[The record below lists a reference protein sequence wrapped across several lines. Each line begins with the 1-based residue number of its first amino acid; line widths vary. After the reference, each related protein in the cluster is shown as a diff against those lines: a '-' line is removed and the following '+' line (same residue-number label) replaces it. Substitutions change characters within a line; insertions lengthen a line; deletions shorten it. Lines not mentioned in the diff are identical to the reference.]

1 MVALVGT
8 RAVRART
15 CQGRRALDA
24 EELVGR
30 SDLAQSN
37 HASNTE
43 FKNRT
48 DFVTEML
55 VWGPCRSGGGPE
67 PGRGSRGLS
76 SQRKPEALQGQM
88 LETVVRGSP
97 AISDG
102 PIFGISIPFYILYG
116 I

>member
-1 MVALVGT
+1 M
-8 RAVRART
+8 
-15 CQGRRALDA
+15 
-24 EELVGR
+24 GR
-30 SDLAQSN
+30 SDLARSN

-55 VWGPCRSGGGPE
+55 VWGPRGSGGGPE

-88 LETVVRGSP
+88 LETVVRGGP

-102 PIFGISIPFYILYG
+102 PILGSQFHFIFYMEYK
-116 I
+116 